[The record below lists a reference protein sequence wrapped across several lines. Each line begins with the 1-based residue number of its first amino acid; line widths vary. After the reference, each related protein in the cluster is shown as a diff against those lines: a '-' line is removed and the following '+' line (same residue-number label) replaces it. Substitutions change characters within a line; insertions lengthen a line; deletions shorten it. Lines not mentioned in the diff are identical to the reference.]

1 MQHFANFGIVKKANK
16 QLKNIYESKTGG
28 VHPNNYA
35 NPNKLGEISSTA
47 ARTASR
53 YPNDAEESI
62 TYAKEILSRGK
73 ADARYLRARNN
84 RDPLTRNYGDKP
96 FFKAKNRNEDYEF
109 SPSTNQLNQTLNRHY
124 PEYKNYVNHPRDLLV
139 TGSDN
144 HTWLT
149 NDGKYM
155 EMPIGQESMPLNASM
170 WKGLKTGVRLPARD
184 VLNKGA
190 IGSPKSPLTKK
201 DAMRTR
207 FDEYTDEYNSQVTN
221 KRYVPTE

>member
-1 MQHFANFGIVKKANK
+1 MQHFANFGYVKVANK
-16 QLKNIYESKTGG
+16 QLKNLYESKTGG
-28 VHPNNYA
+28 VHPNNLA
-35 NPNKLGEISSTA
+35 NPNRIGEISKVASVTA
-47 ARTASR
+47 QK
-53 YPNDAEESI
+53 YPDDVNEIKGDW
-62 TYAKEILSRGK
+62 KETLKKGK
-73 ADARYLRARNN
+73 TSARYLRVTNSV
-84 RDPLTRNYGDKP
+84 DPLNKNYGAKP
-96 FFKAKNRNEDYEF
+96 FFKAKNKNEDYEF
-109 SPSTNQLNQTLNRHY
+109 SPSTTQLNQTLNRHY

-170 WKGLKTGVRLPARD
+170 WKGLKTGVRLPAKD

-201 DAMRTR
+201 DAIRSR

-221 KRYVPTE
+221 KRYVPNE